1 MNIYG
6 FGSDIVDI
14 IRFKKILIKNKKF
27 KERIFAKTEI
37 VYCSKKKNSTA
48 CFAKRFAAKEAF
60 SKALGTGISNDI
72 SFKEI
77 VIKNDVKKKPNIII
91 LGNSLKQLIKII
103 KKKKYKIFVSLSDEK
118 KYAMATVIIT
128 K

>member
-1 MNIYG
+1 MSIYG

-14 IRFKKILIKNKKF
+14 KRFSLVLKRNKLFKN
-27 KERIFAKTEI
+27 RIFSKIETS
-37 VYCSKKKNSTA
+37 YCGKKKDPSA

-60 SKALGTGISNDI
+60 SKALGTGISNGI

-77 VIKNDVKKKPNIII
+77 EIKNNKKNKPEIS
-91 LGNSLKQLIKII
+91 LHGKSLKAVNKLI
-103 KKKKYKIFVSLSDEK
+103 KKKFKFYVSLSDEK
-118 KYAMATVIIT
+118 KYAMATVIISS

>member
-1 MNIYG
+1 MMNIYG

-103 KKKKYKIFVSLSDEK
+103 KKKKI
-118 KYAMATVIIT
+118 
-128 K
+128 

>member
-1 MNIYG
+1 M
-6 FGSDIVDI
+6 
-14 IRFKKILIKNKKF
+14 LQ
-27 KERIFAKTEI
+27 
-37 VYCSKKKNSTA
+37 KKNSTA

-103 KKKKYKIFVSLSDEK
+103 KKKNIKYLFLFQMK
-118 KYAMATVIIT
+118 KNMLWLQ
-128 K
+128 